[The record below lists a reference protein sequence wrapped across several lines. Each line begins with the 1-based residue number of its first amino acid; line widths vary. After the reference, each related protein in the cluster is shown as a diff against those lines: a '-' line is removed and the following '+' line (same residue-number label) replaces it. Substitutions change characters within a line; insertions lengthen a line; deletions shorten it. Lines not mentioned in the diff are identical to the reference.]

1 MRDRICFFQAIDP
14 GDKEYESVITSL
26 FEQFSALYDI
36 VGAFDDV
43 QIKNRS
49 SKQVIFEVQTPKEEE
64 RALILNK
71 VASQPNVVIYEQP
84 FFINATKNKNL
95 GIEIT
100 FTSK

>member
-1 MRDRICFFQAIDP
+1 MRDRICFFQSVDS
-14 GDKEYESVITSL
+14 GDKEYDSVITSL

-43 QIKNRS
+43 QVKNQS
-49 SKQVIFEVQTPKEEE
+49 KKQVVFEVLTPKEEE
-64 RALILNK
+64 RSFILNK
-71 VASQPNVVIYEQP
+71 VASQPNVVIYEQS

-100 FTSK
+100 FTKR

>member
-1 MRDRICFFQAIDP
+1 MRDRICFFQAVDT
-14 GDKEYESVITSL
+14 GGKEYDSMITSL

-43 QIKNRS
+43 QVKNKTN
-49 SKQVIFEVQTPKEEE
+49 KQVIFEVQTPKEEE

-71 VASQPNVVIYEQP
+71 VASRPNVVIYEQS

>member
-1 MRDRICFFQAIDP
+1 MRDRVCFFQAIDP
-14 GDKEYESVITSL
+14 GDKEYDSVITSL

-43 QIKNRS
+43 QVKNQS
-49 SKQVIFEVQTPKEEE
+49 KKQVVFEVLTPKEEE
-64 RALILNK
+64 RTLILNK
-71 VASQPNVVIYEQP
+71 VASQPNVVIYEQS